1 MEINLGIFTLGFE
14 SPVWLLIIPFFLITL
29 WYVYSKRQ
37 QDAFAY
43 GGFEYAIASGIRPA
57 SKKLKVRSYLIVSL
71 LLILGLTWS
80 DPQVRFSRPL
90 LIGPVQELLPVYLIA
105 LDVSGSMT
113 EPLGGYVVDGQ
124 LNLDG
129 PTRFQASRDKIYSFA
144 ESHSEASLGLILFSV
159 QPMLVRWPTVYTEFD
174 FKDVLGEGMRFTNP
188 NRQRTS
194 QLARF
199 AGGTA
204 TRAGLTMARE
214 ALINQASSSRALILI
229 GDLIDNIEEVVD
241 GVDQLS
247 DDGIYTYA
255 VALDSQ
261 PENLELF
268 TSAFEDRENVRIYPV
283 NSLGSFQDA
292 FEQIEENETRRLNEK
307 GGLRYVH
314 DIRWLVSFL
323 AFLLSGI
330 IFVLFESVLH
340 RTRS

>member
-1 MEINLGIFTLGFE
+1 MEINLGIITLGFE
-14 SPVWLLIIPFFLITL
+14 NPVWLLLIPLILIVL
-29 WYVYSKRQ
+29 WYLYSKRH
-37 QDAFAY
+37 QDVIAY
-43 GGFEYAIASGIRPA
+43 SGFEYAIASGIKPA
-57 SKKLKVRSYLIVSL
+57 TKKNNFRSYLVVCL
-71 LLILGLTWS
+71 LLILGMTWS
-80 DPQVRFSRPL
+80 GPELRASRAL
-90 LIGPVQELLPVYLIA
+90 MIGPVHELFPVYLIA

-129 PTRFQASRDKIYSFA
+129 PTRFQASREKIYGFA
-144 ESHSEASLGLILFSV
+144 EIHSDASLGLILFSV
-159 QPMLVRWPTVYTEFD
+159 QPMLVRWPTVYTEFN
-174 FKDVLGEGMRFTNP
+174 FQDVLGEGMRFTNP

-204 TRAGLTMARE
+204 TRAGLTMARQ

-268 TSAFEDRENVRIYPV
+268 TRAFEDRDNVKIYPV
-283 NSLGSFQDA
+283 NSLNTFQNA
-292 FEQIEENETRRLNEK
+292 FEQIEENETQRLNEE
-307 GGLRYVH
+307 GRFRYVH
-314 DIRWLVSFL
+314 DIRWLVAFL
-323 AFLLSGI
+323 AFLLSGL

-340 RTRS
+340 RTQP